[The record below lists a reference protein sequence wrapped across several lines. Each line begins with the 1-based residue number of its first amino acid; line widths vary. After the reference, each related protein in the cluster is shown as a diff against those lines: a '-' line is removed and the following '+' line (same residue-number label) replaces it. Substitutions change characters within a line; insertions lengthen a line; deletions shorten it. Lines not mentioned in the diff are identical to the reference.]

1 MRKLLAV
8 IPFVL
13 LAMLL
18 AACGSNSS
26 AANTSGSTATTPTTQ
41 TICPTVSIG
50 TVQNVTNNSLQVTN
64 LQGKQSQV
72 TLTSK
77 TTFIRQATVTP
88 SSLQTGLPVSVTV
101 VQNANNTYSAVS
113 ISVRNSQTRTG
124 GFTRGSSQCRSQ
136 FSRGNGTPG
145 AFGGGQNQ
153 NRQVVTGTISQV
165 SGNALTVSNPSGD
178 DFIVNLTATTRI
190 TATQTASAND
200 LKSGDAVMITGIANG
215 QGVINANN
223 VSILQALPSG
233 RPGATATPNA

>member
-1 MRKLLAV
+1 MRKLLAA

-26 AANTSGSTATTPTTQ
+26 AASTSGSTATTPTTK

-50 TVQNVTNNSLQVTN
+50 TVQNVSNNSLQLTN

-72 TLTSK
+72 TITSK

-88 SSLQTGLPVSVTV
+88 SSLQTGLPVSVTFMH
-101 VQNANNTYSAVS
+101 NANNTYSAVS
-113 ISVRNSQTRTG
+113 ISVRNSQTRQG

-145 AFGGGQNQ
+145 AFSGGQ

-165 SGNALTVSNPSGD
+165 SGNAVTISNPSGD

-200 LKSGDAVMITGIANG
+200 LKSGVAVMITGTANG
-215 QGVINANN
+215 QGVINASN
-223 VSILQALPSG
+223 VSILQALPNG
-233 RPGATATPNA
+233 RPTATPNA

>member
-13 LAMLL
+13 LVALL

-26 AANTSGSTATTPTTQ
+26 AASTSGSTATTK

-50 TVQNVTNNSLQVTN
+50 TIKDVSNNSLQVTN

-77 TTFIRQATVTP
+77 TIFIRQATVTP
-88 SSLQTGLPVSVTV
+88 SSLQTGLPVSVTI

-113 ISVRNSQTRTG
+113 ISVRNSQTRQG
-124 GFTRGSSQCRSQ
+124 GFTRGSSQCRGQ
-136 FSRGNGTPG
+136 FTRGNGTPG
-145 AFGGGQNQ
+145 AFGSGQ

-178 DFIVNLTATTRI
+178 DFIVNLTPTTRI
-190 TATQTASAND
+190 TATQTATAND
-200 LKSGDAVMITGIANG
+200 LKNGEAVMITGTANS
-215 QGVINANN
+215 QGVINASN
-223 VSILQALPSG
+223 VSILQAILNGKPVM
-233 RPGATATPNA
+233 